1 MYEKQKIGSCILC
14 NGDYLDVI
22 KDIPDKKVDM
32 ILCDP
37 PYGMTGCDW
46 DVVVDFEEM
55 WKHFRRVV
63 KDEGAILIFG
73 SEPFSTKL
81 RESNMNEYRYDW
93 YWIKSKPFLYQH
105 AKNRPMKS
113 VETISV
119 FSKFKWGHKSQL
131 RNRMNYFP
139 QGVKSNGM
147 SIVRE
152 GNNSKRFNGGR
163 PNQVGK
169 EYESFTGFPTDVL
182 FFKSV
187 FGKNCIHPTQK
198 PVDLLEF
205 LVKSYTTE
213 NQIVFDPF
221 MGSCSAGVA
230 CIRAGRKFIGIEK
243 KEEFFELSRNRV
255 VEELN
260 NN

>member
-1 MYEKQKIGSCILC
+1 
-14 NGDYLDVI
+14 
-22 KDIPDKKVDM
+22 M

-55 WKHFRRVV
+55 WMHFRRVV

-81 RESNMNEYRYDW
+81 RESNMKEYRYDW
-93 YWIKSKPFLYQH
+93 YWIKSKPSLYQH

-119 FSKFKWGHKSQL
+119 FCKFKYGHKSQL
-131 RNRMNYFP
+131 KNRMNYFP
-139 QGVKSNGM
+139 QGVKSNGR
-147 SIVRE
+147 SVVRE
-152 GNNSKRFNGGR
+152 WSNSKRLNGGR

-169 EYESFTGFPTDVL
+169 VYESFTGFPTDVL

-187 FGKNCIHPTQK
+187 FGKGCVHPTQK
-198 PVDLLEF
+198 PVELLEF

-213 NQIVFDPF
+213 NKIVFDPF
-221 MGSCSAGVA
+221 MGSCSTGVA
-230 CIRAGRKFIGIEK
+230 CIRTGRKFIGIEK
-243 KEEFFELSRNRV
+243 KEEYFELSKNRV